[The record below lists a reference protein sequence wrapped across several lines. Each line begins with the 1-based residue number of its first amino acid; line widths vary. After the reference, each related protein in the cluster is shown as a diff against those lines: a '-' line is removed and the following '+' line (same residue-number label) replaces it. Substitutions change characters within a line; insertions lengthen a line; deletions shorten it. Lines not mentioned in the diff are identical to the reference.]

1 MSKLDEARN
10 KINGV
15 DKKMAELFEERMNAA
30 AAVAEYKIE
39 NGLQVLDASRE
50 AYVIEKNREFIKDD
64 KLKGYYTDF
73 IENMMRISKNYQ
85 SRLINGRTVAYAGVP
100 GAFAHEAAMHI
111 FEKAVYKPY
120 PNFKKA
126 YEAVESG
133 ECDCAVLPIEN
144 SFAGDVAQ
152 VMDLAFFGDL
162 YITGIY
168 DLEIV
173 HNLLGVKG
181 AKKEN
186 IKTVVSHSQ
195 ALSQCEK
202 YLEENGFKT
211 KECEN
216 TAVAAKLCADENDG
230 TVAAIASKAAGKIY
244 GLDVIETGIN
254 QSSTNTTRFAVFSKA
269 PNSASEL
276 NCHFV
281 MFFTVKNEAG
291 ALGEAIRT
299 IGKYGYNLKAL
310 KSRPTKELIWDY
322 YFYAEGIGSLLGD
335 NGEKMLSELKKVCN
349 EIKIAGSFEK
359 EIKLTESEDGK

>member
-1 MSKLDEARN
+1 MNKLEEARN
-10 KINGV
+10 EINCV
-15 DKKMAELFEERMNAA
+15 DEKMARLFERRMKAVA
-30 AAVAEYKIE
+30 DVAEYKIE
-39 NGLQVLDASRE
+39 NGLQVFDASRE
-50 AYVIEKNREFIKDD
+50 AFVIEKNLKYIDD
-64 KLKGYYTDF
+64 GALKSYYTDF
-73 IENMMRISKNYQ
+73 IENTMRISKNYQ
-85 SRLINGRTVAYAGVP
+85 RRLINGRTVAYAGVP
-100 GAFAHEAAMHI
+100 GAFAHEAAMGI

-162 YITGIY
+162 HITGIY
-168 DLEIV
+168 DLEV
-173 HNLLGVKG
+173 THNLL
-181 AKKEN
+181 AKKGMKKSD
-186 IKTVVSHSQ
+186 IKTVISHSQ

-202 YLEENGFKT
+202 YIEENSFDA

-216 TAVAAKLCADENDG
+216 TAVAAKLCAESGDNS
-230 TVAAIASKAAGKIY
+230 VAAVASAACAKIY
-244 GLDVIETGIN
+244 GLEILEANIN
-254 QSSTNTTRFAVFSKA
+254 QSSNNTTRFAVFSKA
-269 PNSASEL
+269 PNDESEI
-276 NCHFV
+276 NRHFV

-322 YFYAEGIGSLLGD
+322 YFYAEGTGSLIGG
-335 NGEKMLSELKKVCN
+335 NGEAMLSELKNACN

-359 EIKLTESEDGK
+359 EIKLNESGEEE

>member
-1 MSKLDEARN
+1 MTKLDDARN
-10 KINGV
+10 EINGV
-15 DKKMAELFEERMNAA
+15 DEKMAELFERRMKAVA
-30 AAVAEYKIE
+30 DVAEYKIE
-39 NGLQVLDASRE
+39 NGLQVFDASRE
-50 AYVIEKNREFIKDD
+50 AFVIEKNLKYIKDNA
-64 KLKGYYTDF
+64 LKSYYTDF
-73 IENMMRISKNYQ
+73 IENTMRISKNYQ
-85 SRLINGRTVAYAGVP
+85 RRLINGRTVAYAGVP
-100 GAFAHEAAMHI
+100 GAFAHEAAMEI

-162 YITGIY
+162 HITGIY
-168 DLEIV
+168 DLEIT
-173 HNLLGVKG
+173 HNLLAKPGT
-181 AKKEN
+181 KKEE

-202 YLEENGFKT
+202 YIEDNGFSA

-216 TAVAAKLCADENDG
+216 TAVAAKLCAEGGDKSVG
-230 TVAAIASKAAGKIY
+230 AIASEAAAKIY
-244 GLDVIETGIN
+244 GLEVLKTNIN
-254 QSSTNTTRFAVFSKA
+254 QSSNNTTRFAVFSKA
-269 PNSASEL
+269 PNADSEL
-276 NCHFV
+276 NKHFV

-322 YFYAEGIGSLLGD
+322 YFYAEGTGSLIGG
-335 NGEKMLSELKKVCN
+335 NGEQMLSELKKVCN
-349 EIKIAGSFEK
+349 EIKVTGSFEK
-359 EIKLTESEDGK
+359 EVKLKDGGEEK